1 MSTENA
7 WPVLAAVPNPHD
19 FLPEKSLN
27 GQVQPGVY
35 LLYDLDGTVSY
46 VGQSCDVARRLDE
59 HRGTKPRYLQ
69 LFETAAKDFHR
80 AVWWPCADPH
90 DRLRIEGILILAL
103 TPRYNRALSLRIT
116 PGRVSQADFKTPSVG
131 KGTRKGVAA
140 RHRRRGKADRSVPAD
155 AVRDPDR

>member
-1 MSTENA
+1 MSSTT
-7 WPVLAAVPNPHD
+7 WPVLAAVPTPAD
-19 FLPEKSLN
+19 FLSEDALS
-27 GQVQPGVY
+27 GQIQPGIY

-59 HRGTKPRYLQ
+59 HRGTKPSYAQ

-116 PGRVSQADFKTPSVG
+116 PGRVSQVDFSAPRVG
-131 KGTRKGVAA
+131 KRAGKGVAA
-140 RHRRRGKADRSVPAD
+140 RNGRRRAASCRVPAD
-155 AVRDPDR
+155 ASRDSDR